1 MTQTPPQIHPTALIS
16 PESELAPGVVIGA
29 FAILEGKVELGP
41 GCIIHPRGHLLGPL
55 TMGKNNQIGSNAI
68 LGEQPQHLQYQKET
82 SRVVIGSDNVFREN
96 VTVHRGTTATGVT
109 RIGNG
114 NHFMTG
120 AHVAHDCEVGNRCFL
135 DNGALLGG
143 HSVLRDDVYLG
154 PHSAV
159 HQHCCLGRLA
169 VLGIGSATTKDIP
182 PFIVQQERNA
192 VVGINEE
199 GMRRVGMDEQQI
211 AAMRRVYDFVFCQG
225 LPLREA
231 LARVEAECGP
241 LEVIQEFA
249 AFVQQSR
256 RGGINRVREEPPAE
270 DS

>member
-1 MTQTPPQIHPTALIS
+1 MTPPPPQIHPTALIS
-16 PESELAPGVVIGA
+16 AESVLAPGVVIGA
-29 FAILEGKVELGP
+29 FAILEGKVELGT
-41 GCIIHPRGHLLGPL
+41 GCVIHPRGQLLGPL
-55 TMGKNNQIGSNAI
+55 TMGPNNQVGSNAI
-68 LGEQPQHLQYQKET
+68 LGEQPQHLQYQNEA

-96 VTVHRGTTATGVT
+96 ATVHRGTTAAGVT

-114 NHFMTG
+114 NSFMTG

-143 HSVLRDDVYLG
+143 HSILHDDVYLG
-154 PHSAV
+154 AHSAV

-169 VLGIGSATTKDIP
+169 VLNIGAATTKDIP
-182 PFIVQQERNA
+182 PFIVQKERNA

-199 GMRRVGMDEQQI
+199 GMRRVGLGDLHI

-231 LARVEAECGP
+231 LAQVEAECGP
-241 LEVIQEFA
+241 LEVIAEFA
-249 AFVQQSR
+249 AFVQHSR
-256 RGGINRVREEPPAE
+256 RGGINRVREELAAE
-270 DS
+270 DP